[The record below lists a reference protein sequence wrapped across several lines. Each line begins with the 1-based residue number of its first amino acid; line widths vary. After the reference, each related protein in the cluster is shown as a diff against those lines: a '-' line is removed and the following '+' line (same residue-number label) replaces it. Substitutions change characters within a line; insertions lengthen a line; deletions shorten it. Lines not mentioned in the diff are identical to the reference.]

1 MGIKLILVLMAVV
14 YFWLVGV
21 TRVPQQE
28 RRQGIEPSDEA
39 LKDIVGITDNDDSE
53 N

>member
-14 YFWLVGV
+14 YYLLFGV
-21 TRVPQQE
+21 TQVPQRDKRE
-28 RRQGIEPSDEA
+28 GTVPSNEA
-39 LKDIVGITDNDDSE
+39 LKDIVGIVVNDDSG